1 MTPNSDQLGFL
12 SGFGRDRFDSIG
24 NYDQLM
30 HVTVP
35 FVKNPDCEIKF
46 PKLHAGMLCAGG
58 DGKNSCTGD
67 SGINLRPSKL
77 LPAFERNIVQ
87 HTFDFLHLFQ
97 TV

>member
-1 MTPNSDQLGFL
+1 MGFL
-12 SGFGRDRFDSIG
+12 SGFGMDRFDTSY
-24 NYDQLM
+24 NQLM

-35 FVKNPDCEIKF
+35 FVENADCKKSY
-46 PKLHAGMLCAGG
+46 PKLTPRHLCAGYKKG
-58 DGKNSCTGD
+58 GKNSCQGD